1 MIPVCVFV
9 EFWRIHVESL
19 WCGETLVAEFQM
31 MPLVQLFEMAS
42 IKIADLKKQVSLAAL
57 VDGQR
62 SLLSTTAIY
71 FCFFNFDIIVNDKKT
86 RK

>member
-1 MIPVCVFV
+1 MLSHYGVVK
-9 EFWRIHVESL
+9 HY
-19 WCGETLVAEFQM
+19 ETLVAEFQT

-62 SLLSTTAIY
+62 SLL
-71 FCFFNFDIIVNDKKT
+71 
-86 RK
+86 